1 MPMFLLQISFNSA
14 LNLPLIGAVLVC
26 FLAGIVGT
34 FSFLRKQSLIGDV
47 VSHAALPGVA
57 AAFLFS
63 GVKNPILFWLGA
75 TIAGFFAVWIIDIA
89 ERMTK
94 LKPDVLQAI
103 TLGVF
108 FGLGIM
114 LLTFIQHREMG
125 AQSGLDS
132 FLFGNA
138 AAINRND
145 VYVLSVVFLINVSMV
160 YFFYRGFKIISF
172 DAHLA
177 HNLGLP
183 VIRLRLLLTFITVST
198 IAVGI
203 QMVGVI
209 LMAALMITPASG
221 ARFITKK
228 IPVILILSGFFAAF
242 SGVFGV
248 MLSSQISGL
257 PTGPSIVIILTLIT
271 VLAILFGK
279 EKGIWMRYQ
288 LQRKNI
294 SKIRRENI
302 LKLLYK
308 LTQEGT
314 QPVSWNTFNE
324 HKNQSSD
331 ADGWSKEMKNLQKS
345 QLLTIVNQE
354 IVLTDPGNLAAKEI
368 VRKHRLWELYLSTY
382 FSLKDDHLH
391 DDAEGIE
398 HVITPEIEN
407 HLMTLLD
414 RPEYDP
420 HQSKIPY

>member
-1 MPMFLLQISFNSA
+1 MTLSPLIIYFDSA
-14 LNLPLIGAVLVC
+14 LGLPLLGAVLVC

-63 GVKNPILFWLGA
+63 GVKNPLLFWLGA
-75 TIAGFFAVWIIDIA
+75 TLSGFFAVWIIDIA
-89 ERMTK
+89 ERVTK

-114 LLTFIQHREMG
+114 LLTFIQHQEMG

-138 AAINRND
+138 AAINRSD
-145 VYVLSVVFLINVSMV
+145 VYVLSAVFLINVSLV
-160 YFFYRGFKIISF
+160 YFFYRGFKLISF
-172 DAHLA
+172 DIHLA

-183 VIRLRLLLTFITVST
+183 VTLLRLLLIFITVST

-228 IPVILILSGFFAAF
+228 IHVILILSGFFAAF
-242 SGVFGV
+242 SGVVGV
-248 MLSSQISGL
+248 VLSSQISGL
-257 PTGPSIVIILTLIT
+257 PTGPSIVIILTLIS
-271 VLAILFGK
+271 VLAIFFGK
-279 EKGIWMRYQ
+279 EKGIWVRYQ
-288 LQRKNI
+288 LQRKNN

-308 LTQEGT
+308 LTLEGT
-314 QPVSWNTFNE
+314 QPVTLDIFNE
-324 HKNQSSD
+324 RKNQSSNI
-331 ADGWSKEMKNLQKS
+331 DGWSKEIKKLQKS
-345 QLLTIVNQE
+345 QLLTIVNKE
-354 IVLTDPGNLAAKEI
+354 IVLTDKGNLAAKEI

-382 FSLKDDHLH
+382 FPLKDDHLH

-398 HVITPEIEN
+398 HVITPEIES
-407 HLMTLLD
+407 HLMALLD